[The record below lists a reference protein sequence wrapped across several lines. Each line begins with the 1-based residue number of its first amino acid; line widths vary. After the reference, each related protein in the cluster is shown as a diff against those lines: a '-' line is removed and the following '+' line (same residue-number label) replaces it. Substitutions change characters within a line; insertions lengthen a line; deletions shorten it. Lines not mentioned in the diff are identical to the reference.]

1 MRKHR
6 ARPRTRRRVLVSA
19 LAASAVFL
27 AGCAGL
33 PIDNTVEPGL
43 PVLGQAQQGVQV
55 ITDGPEDGM
64 DPGQIVRGFLRANQG
79 FTDDHDTAR
88 DYLTDEMAGQWQPTS
103 QVLVYGGD
111 IQVSTDG
118 DRVMARVSVVGTV
131 DEDGRLT
138 ETPSGTVLN
147 EYFEMTR
154 VGGQWRIQD
163 LPTSFGLWLT
173 RPDFERLYRAL
184 TVNYASSTSDEF
196 VADVR
201 WFPRY
206 PQAAGL
212 PTALAR
218 AQLEPTPEHLRGAV
232 RNGIPTG
239 LDLVAGGVPVDPA
252 TGVATVDLSGLGSGS
267 STEQQQLIW
276 AQFARTLRQAPGVS
290 GVRIQANGR
299 TLPVDAPEEDSVGDP
314 ADIGFTDPRPAVD
327 FALRRVRN
335 ELTIVDPA
343 NYRLAEY
350 SPTGGEE
357 LPELPSVPIRWVNL
371 ATDPEVTD
379 FAAVSIDRET
389 VWRWRAGNEQEM
401 RQIGTELTG
410 PSFDGAGHFWIAG
423 ASGERPRVWVVD
435 LSVSLNQAV
444 ARPVEAEWLTER
456 WQVLDFEVAPGGQ
469 QALIHLRDRVS
480 GREELGLTGIVRTG
494 DGDPDDAGD
503 PVSLTEPEPLAPT
516 LQTVTS
522 VGWLN
527 PLTLVALGQ
536 RREDT
541 VVTPFLVP
549 VGGFLEPFAPIP
561 GDTPTAIRG
570 VPGDEEVVLVLTEQG
585 RIYLPEASTWET
597 YRPGDDL
604 VIPGH

>member
-1 MRKHR
+1 MS
-6 ARPRTRRRVLVSA
+6 RTRRVLLPALTA
-19 LAASAVFL
+19 LAL
-27 AGCAGL
+27 LLTGCAGL
-33 PIDNTVEPGL
+33 PINNTVEPGL

-55 ITDGPEDGM
+55 VTDGPEDGM

-111 IQVSTDG
+111 IQVTTDE
-118 DRVMARVSVVGTV
+118 DQVMARVSVVGTV

-154 VGGQWRIQD
+154 VGGQWRIAD

-173 RPDFERLYRAL
+173 RTDFERLYRAL
-184 TVNYASSTSDEF
+184 TVNYASATSDEF

-218 AQLEPTPEHLRGAV
+218 AQLEPTPEYLRGVV

-239 LDLVAGGVPVDPA
+239 LDLVAGGVPVDPG
-252 TGVATVDLSGLGSGS
+252 TGVATVDLTGLGSGS
-267 STEQQQLIW
+267 SAEQQQLIW

-290 GVRIQANGR
+290 SVRIQANGR
-299 TLPVDAPEEDSVGDP
+299 VLPVDSVEEDLVGDP
-314 ADIGFTDPRPAVD
+314 ETIGFTDPVPAVD

-335 ELTIVDPA
+335 ELSVVDPV

-350 SPTGGEE
+350 TPTGGQE
-357 LPELPSVPIRWVNL
+357 LPKLPSVPIRWIDL

-379 FAAVSIDRET
+379 FAAVSIDRDT
-389 VWRWRAGNEQEM
+389 VWRWRTGTEQEM
-401 RQIGTELTG
+401 AQIGTELTG
-410 PSFDGAGHFWIAG
+410 PSFDGAGHMWIAG
-423 ASGERPRVWVVD
+423 TSGERPRVWVVD
-435 LSVSLNQAV
+435 LSVSLSQAV
-444 ARPVEAEWLTER
+444 ARPIEADWLTDR
-456 WQVLDFEVAPGGQ
+456 WQVIAFEVAPGGQ
-469 QALIHLRDRVS
+469 RALIQLRDRVS
-480 GREELGLTGIVRTG
+480 GQEQLALTGIVRNADTDRD
-494 DGDPDDAGD
+494 DGGD
-503 PVSLTEPEPLAPT
+503 PVSLTEPEQFAPT
-516 LQTVTS
+516 LETVS
-522 VGWLN
+522 SIEWLS

-536 RREDT
+536 RRDDAS
-541 VVTPFLVP
+541 VTPYLVP
-549 VGGFLEPFAPIP
+549 LGGFLEPFPPIP
-561 GDTPTAIRG
+561 GDTPTGIRG

-585 RIYLPEASTWET
+585 RIYIPEASTWES